1 MDVIL
6 TEKVGKLGSIG
17 DKVSVKAGYG
27 RNFLVP
33 HGKAIFATA
42 ENMVEF
48 EQRRADLERAA
59 AGKLGEAQAKAEQL
73 AAIGSVTIAAVAGE
87 EGKLFGSVGPRD
99 VADAYTAAGVELT
112 KSEVKMPE
120 GAIRELGEYDVQI
133 QLHSDVLLTLKVVVN
148 PE

>member
-17 DKVSVKAGYG
+17 DKVSVRAGYG

-33 HGKAIFATA
+33 KGKAIFATA
-42 ENMVEF
+42 ENVVEF

-59 AGKLGEAQAKAEQL
+59 AGKLGEAQGKAEQL
-73 AAIGSVTIAAVAGE
+73 AAIGSVTITAVAGE

-112 KSEVKMPE
+112 KSQVKMPE

>member
-33 HGKAIFATA
+33 QGKAIFATA

-73 AAIGSVTIAAVAGE
+73 AAIGSVTITAVAGE

>member
-73 AAIGSVTIAAVAGE
+73 AAIGSVTITAVAGE

>member
-33 HGKAIFATA
+33 QGKAIFATA

-73 AAIGSVTIAAVAGE
+73 AAIGSVTITAVAGE

-133 QLHSDVLLTLKVVVN
+133 QLHSDVSLTLKVVVN